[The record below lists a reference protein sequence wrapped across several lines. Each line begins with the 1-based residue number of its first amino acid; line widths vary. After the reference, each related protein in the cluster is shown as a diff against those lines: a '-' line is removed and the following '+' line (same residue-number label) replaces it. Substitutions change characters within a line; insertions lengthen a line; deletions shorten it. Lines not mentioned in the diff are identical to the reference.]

1 MRAVATNLNFTKAL
15 VSSILRDT
23 NREWT
28 VQGFGFL
35 RTYFGPA
42 DLPKKYRLNLWDS
55 KFTVPN
61 VSTIHDHP
69 WDFKSLI
76 VAGEFINQRYALSLE
91 GDKATHWYTTLK
103 TGEGGGLIKDVFKT
117 GILKPK
123 YREGYLPGDIYSQKA
138 NEIHETKFM
147 DGSITLNERIGD
159 TEQARVFWPYGEKWV
174 DAIPRK
180 ATNEEVKLAVDNS
193 LAKWF

>member
-1 MRAVATNLNFTKAL
+1 MATDLTFIKPL
-15 VSSILRDT
+15 VSTILRDK

-35 RTYFGPA
+35 RTYFGPPE
-42 DLPKKYRLNLWDS
+42 LPKKYRLNLWDS
-55 KFTVPN
+55 KFTVQN

-76 VAGEFINQRYALSLE
+76 IAGRFSNQRYDLE
-91 GDKATHWYTTLK
+91 INEILPTHSYTTIK
-103 TGEGGGLIKDVFKT
+103 TGEGGGLSKSPLKSC
-117 GILKPK
+117 ILYAK
-123 YREGYLPGDIYSQKA
+123 YREAYKPGDTYSQQA
-138 NEIHETKFM
+138 NEIHETLFL

-159 TEQARVFWPYGEKWV
+159 TEQARVFWPYGTEWV

-180 ATNEEVKLAVDNS
+180 ATTEEISEAVGKS
-193 LAKWF
+193 LETWFK